1 MEVIIQNLRKSYK
14 DKEVL
19 KDVSFKIE
27 EGTICGLLG
36 VNGAGKS
43 TIMKILFG
51 LERAD
56 SGEVIFN
63 GKHKDIVEENRFD
76 IGALIESPAIYL
88 NLSAFDNLKTRA
100 LLHDIPDER
109 IYEVLQLVG

>member
-43 TIMKILFG
+43 TI
-51 LERAD
+51 
-56 SGEVIFN
+56 
-63 GKHKDIVEENRFD
+63 
-76 IGALIESPAIYL
+76 
-88 NLSAFDNLKTRA
+88 
-100 LLHDIPDER
+100 
-109 IYEVLQLVG
+109 